1 MTDSDQFRCEVCGF
15 DFEQVGQL
23 TIGPRVIRSAGA
35 IAALITER
43 PELGSLRPSP
53 ERWSVNEYAAH
64 VRDVFILIRDRL
76 VVGLVEENPG
86 FKPGYKDERLALG
99 LYAADTAA
107 ALANELPPAA
117 AMFTRLFDAIDLTHL
132 MRPVQYGFPDPS
144 EQTLLWMGR
153 QAVHESEHHH
163 LDIIENLRLLSGTT
177 KVV

>member
-1 MTDSDQFRCEVCGF
+1 MTDSDQFRCELCGF

-117 AMFTRLFDAIDLTHL
+117 AMFTRLFDAIDSTQL
-132 MRPVQYGFPDPS
+132 MRRCSTDSPIRPSRRCCGWAAKQYTRVSTITSTSSRTFDYCQVP
-144 EQTLLWMGR
+144 
-153 QAVHESEHHH
+153 
-163 LDIIENLRLLSGTT
+163 LR
-177 KVV
+177 